1 MHFVTYRR
9 LTYSL
14 QSGTLIIMDIKQRI
28 GKRIKDLRK
37 ENNNMTQDDLSE
49 LTDIDRTYISDVER
63 GKRNIAIVNL
73 EKIAKAFNLELWELL
88 KI

>member
-1 MHFVTYRR
+1 
-9 LTYSL
+9 
-14 QSGTLIIMDIKQRI
+14 MDIKQKI

-88 KI
+88 KFESKE